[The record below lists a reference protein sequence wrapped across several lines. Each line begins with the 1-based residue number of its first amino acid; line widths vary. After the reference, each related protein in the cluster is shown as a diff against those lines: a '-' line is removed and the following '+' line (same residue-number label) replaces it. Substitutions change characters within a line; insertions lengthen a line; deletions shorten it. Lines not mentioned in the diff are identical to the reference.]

1 MYVLLYAGNFLDGWN
16 GTTNNQE
23 SYDLNVED
31 LRETLAN
38 TDLDAAAAAFRN
50 SPTRLNAATSLE
62 SDIEWRETLREAATD
77 LDAAAAAARITRARW
92 NACIQGLQ
100 IRGRGETVNREG
112 RVFKLMND
120 ADKQPVFNKL
130 IESANVSELRQIV
143 AKIVSQPE
151 SLIKASLNPY
161 GIKSVRKLIK
171 VLGKTG
177 LVSDM
182 NTAICTGNG
191 FYILMIH
198 PIGSSVIFRC
208 LDVASSEHN
217 KLLYE
222 AAITY
227 CLELAKHEK
236 GCINL
241 KKFITSC
248 RGKGRQQLLDFIA
261 EHSLYL
267 SQDPT
272 GNYVLQHV
280 LAFHDPALTD
290 KICSVLSG
298 HYVQISL
305 QKGGSHVVE
314 RCLQSSGME
323 HVLQELLKSDNIH
336 GLLQLA
342 RDRYGNYV
350 VQTALKATKR
360 AGSPSHESLVWLLKQ
375 HSNALQSGYGNNVM
389 KLISSGFPND

>member
-1 MYVLLYAGNFLDGWN
+1 MEKNVNIIAADDKDRTDINLDNELGGIWGTNLPDNGGNFLDGWN
-16 GTTNNQE
+16 GTANNQE

-161 GIKSVRKLIK
+161 G
-171 VLGKTG
+171 
-177 LVSDM
+177 
-182 NTAICTGNG
+182 
-191 FYILMIH
+191 
-198 PIGSSVIFRC
+198 
-208 LDVASSEHN
+208 
-217 KLLYE
+217 
-222 AAITY
+222 
-227 CLELAKHEK
+227 
-236 GCINL
+236 
-241 KKFITSC
+241 
-248 RGKGRQQLLDFIA
+248 
-261 EHSLYL
+261 
-267 SQDPT
+267 
-272 GNYVLQHV
+272 
-280 LAFHDPALTD
+280 
-290 KICSVLSG
+290 
-298 HYVQISL
+298 
-305 QKGGSHVVE
+305 
-314 RCLQSSGME
+314 
-323 HVLQELLKSDNIH
+323 
-336 GLLQLA
+336 
-342 RDRYGNYV
+342 
-350 VQTALKATKR
+350 
-360 AGSPSHESLVWLLKQ
+360 
-375 HSNALQSGYGNNVM
+375 
-389 KLISSGFPND
+389 